1 MTLADFGFGPQQ
13 NTAQRSLDVAR
24 RRGTYTVR
32 PSLAAFDLK
41 SRIIRAAISAAT
53 IGIGTVLV
61 VSGKTILGVSGPGGA
76 LIVPM
81 GVYMI
86 MAGLFWLYMLLRRP
100 PELVVDT
107 PNRAFH
113 IIKPSLLGHARAR
126 ETVRFEEVA
135 RIEMVDRVRGYDMS
149 ADANGWTLARLEV
162 IWQGDRVTP
171 MMTGEIGEI
180 EALLGQLRREVGM
193 A

>member
-1 MTLADFGFGPQQ
+1 
-13 NTAQRSLDVAR
+13 
-24 RRGTYTVR
+24 
-32 PSLAAFDLK
+32 
-41 SRIIRAAISAAT
+41 
-53 IGIGTVLV
+53 
-61 VSGKTILGVSGPGGA
+61 
-76 LIVPM
+76 
-81 GVYMI
+81 
-86 MAGLFWLYMLLRRP
+86 
-100 PELVVDT
+100 
-107 PNRAFH
+107 
-113 IIKPSLLGHARAR
+113 
-126 ETVRFEEVA
+126 VRFEEGA